1 MTFVFNDF
9 NCWPSPFKTPTGHVT
24 HQQFNIQQ
32 LYALPHTVFICFVF
46 IWEQTATC
54 ATYSINV
61 LVFITEMESVYSAV
75 RSGSLNKAT
84 CATYSINLLVFITQM
99 KSVYSAVRTGS
110 LNKANCATYNI
121 NWLVF
126 IAEMKS
132 VYSAV
137 RTGSLNRAVCASS
150 LNGLIFKVEHLLVT
164 TIVTYITP
172 TGHCLS
178 KSHLTLWWAAWGSCF
193 MNFMLRISYP
203 SSSCIV
209 ESPL

>member
-1 MTFVFNDF
+1 
-9 NCWPSPFKTPTGHVT
+9 
-24 HQQFNIQQ
+24 
-32 LYALPHTVFICFVF
+32 
-46 IWEQTATC
+46 
-54 ATYSINV
+54 
-61 LVFITEMESVYSAV
+61 
-75 RSGSLNKAT
+75 
-84 CATYSINLLVFITQM
+84 LVFITQM

-110 LNKANCATYNI
+110 LNKTACASSVKGYYAHISEQTATCATYNI
-121 NWLVF
+121 NWVVF
-126 IAEMKS
+126 IAQMKS